1 MALEKATIVDAF
13 KNEGLDEGIAEGLG
27 FETDE
32 QMKTWIG
39 KYKDSTSFHPES
51 LDKFTPEQL
60 IEMANKRQS
69 KSMQSLIDKLK
80 EDARKKVEDE
90 WNKTHSGTQST
101 TVEPPT
107 NKDSDI
113 SEQLKTVLEQ
123 NKSFMEWKE
132 NVEKTQKEK
141 ETELS
146 ISEKRK
152 SVLESLKKEGCDN
165 DEVLEFV
172 ELKMNIDD
180 GSNVESLKT
189 KGKELYDEKYKKLFG
204 RSYSPVFGGSG
215 SSGEGKPSK
224 EAEAIIK
231 KNAERVKNL
240 KY

>member
-1 MALEKATIVDAF
+1 MALEQTAVVDAF
-13 KNEGLDEGIAEGLG
+13 NKEGLDEGIAEGLS

-32 QMKTWIG
+32 QMNKWIG
-39 KYKDSTSFHPES
+39 KYKDITSFKPES

-80 EDARKKVEDE
+80 SDAAKKVEED
-90 WNKTHSGTQST
+90 WNKTHGG
-101 TVEPPT
+101 V
-107 NKDSDI
+107 NKDENIPPENKD
-113 SEQLKTVLEQ
+113 EGKGNLEKQ
-123 NKSFMEWKE
+123 IEALNKEIETMK
-132 NVEKTQKEK
+132 NTQRDK
-141 ETELS
+141 ETQMS
-146 ISEKRK
+146 ISEKKK
-152 SVLESLKKEGCDN
+152 SIMDSLKKEGCDN
-165 DEVLEFV
+165 DDVLEFV
-172 ELKMNIDD
+172 ELKMQVDASSD
-180 GSNVESLKT
+180 VESLKT